1 MATDALI
8 TFKAGQCDVNGKKV
22 KPDATLGYVYLYEED
37 ELVHFCWRARS
48 APPTSPELDLIMFP
62 GDATFTPYTGNTSSA
77 DTKSPTNGRIYM
89 LKFSSSSQRHFFWLQ
104 SKSQHP
110 SGDASWFS
118 SRDKRYGEIINQ
130 VLAGEEV
137 DVGFEVQRLRGGEDD
152 DDEGDDVDMED
163 AQPEH
168 HRQGSGG
175 AGADATGADARD
187 EGEASREG
195 GADGGRA

>member
-1 MATDALI
+1 
-8 TFKAGQCDVNGKKV
+8 
-22 KPDATLGYVYLYEED
+22 
-37 ELVHFCWRARS
+37 
-48 APPTSPELDLIMFP
+48 MFP
-62 GDATFTPYTGNTSSA
+62 GDATFTPYTGTTSTA
-77 DTKSPTNGRIYM
+77 ETTSPTNGRIYM

-104 SKSQHP
+104 SKSQHT

-118 SRDKRYGEIINQ
+118 SRDKRYGEIINNI
-130 VLAGEEV
+130 LAGEEV
-137 DVGFEVQRLRGGEDD
+137 DVGFELQRLRGGDDD
-152 DDEGDDVDMED
+152 DDENGDDIDMED

>member
-1 MATDALI
+1 
-8 TFKAGQCDVNGKKV
+8 
-22 KPDATLGYVYLYEED
+22 
-37 ELVHFCWRARS
+37 
-48 APPTSPELDLIMFP
+48 MFP

-137 DVGFEVQRLRGGEDD
+137 DVGPDHLISPCKILPWLVANKKHTQEYARSYQLL
-152 DDEGDDVDMED
+152 
-163 AQPEH
+163 
-168 HRQGSGG
+168 GSG
-175 AGADATGADARD
+175 
-187 EGEASREG
+187 S
-195 GADGGRA
+195 

>member
-1 MATDALI
+1 
-8 TFKAGQCDVNGKKV
+8 
-22 KPDATLGYVYLYEED
+22 
-37 ELVHFCWRARS
+37 
-48 APPTSPELDLIMFP
+48 MFP
-62 GDATFTPYTGNTSSA
+62 GDATFTPYTGQTSSS

-104 SKSQHP
+104 SKSQHS
-110 SGDASWFS
+110 SGDPSWFS
-118 SRDKRYGEIINQ
+118 PRDKRYGEIINQ
-130 VLAGEEV
+130 ILSGEEV
-137 DVGFEVQRLRGGEDD
+137 DVGFEVQRLRGGDDDDD
-152 DDEGDDVDMED
+152 DDEGGDDVDMED
-163 AQPEH
+163 AQPEL